1 MSDATKSN
9 NNASAAGD
17 GNEAAPAPTPA
28 AATRANHNNNHSGKS
43 SNKLKSTQNSSGGGS
58 IDKLSPDQDIYINA
72 ADGLPSQHPT
82 LPPEGDVDS
91 DTEPEVDADSFD
103 DLPTSIIVTNI
114 HSEVFANPELKS
126 AMEELF
132 RTFSDS
138 ATFQWLR
145 SFRRMRVNYDNAIA
159 AANARIKLHQYEFN
173 KRTVITCYF
182 AQPVTPVSN
191 KNLQPPAPVKQFL
204 ISPPASPP
212 AGWEPR
218 EEGEPLV
225 NHDLLAA
232 LASLTPGESHEL
244 HPQSEDQPAII
255 VHTAMLPEGG
265 PVAGPGVQAK
275 APIVQTKCPERA

>member
-1 MSDATKSN
+1 MTS
-9 NNASAAGD
+9 
-17 GNEAAPAPTPA
+17 TPPK
-28 AATRANHNNNHSGKS
+28 TNC
-43 SNKLKSTQNSSGGGS
+43 KLKSSHNSSGSAS
-58 IDKLSPDQDIYINA
+58 IDKLSPDQDIFINPT
-72 ADGLPSQHPT
+72 DGLPGQHPT
-82 LPPEGDVDS
+82 LPDGEVDS
-91 DTEPEVDADSFD
+91 NSEPEIDPDSFD

-114 HSEVFANPELKS
+114 HSEVFADPQLKHE
-126 AMEELF
+126 MEELF
-132 RTFSDS
+132 RSFCDS

-145 SFRRMRVNYDNAIA
+145 SFRRLRVNYDNAIA

-173 KRTVITCYF
+173 KKTVITCYF

-218 EEGEPLV
+218 EENEPLV

-244 HPQSEDQPAII
+244 HPQSEDHPGIV
-255 VHTAMLPEGG
+255 VHTAMLPESTAGILNTG
-265 PVAGPGVQAK
+265 PK